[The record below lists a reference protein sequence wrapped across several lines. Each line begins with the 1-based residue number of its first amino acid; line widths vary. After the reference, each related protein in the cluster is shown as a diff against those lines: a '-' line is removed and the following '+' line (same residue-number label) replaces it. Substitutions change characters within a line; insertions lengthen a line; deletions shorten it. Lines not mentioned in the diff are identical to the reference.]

1 MYYPL
6 CSLYCVASMSGPLHM
21 SRVTGL
27 AQLPRQV
34 LLSDHMEKD
43 SLASRKKTKMIPHK
57 VVLFA
62 AIAAL
67 VSLIT

>member
-6 CSLYCVASMSGPLHM
+6 CSLYCVDSMSGSLHM

-43 SLASRKKTKMIPHK
+43 SLADLGEFKKEDQNDT
-57 VVLFA
+57 
-62 AIAAL
+62 
-67 VSLIT
+67 T